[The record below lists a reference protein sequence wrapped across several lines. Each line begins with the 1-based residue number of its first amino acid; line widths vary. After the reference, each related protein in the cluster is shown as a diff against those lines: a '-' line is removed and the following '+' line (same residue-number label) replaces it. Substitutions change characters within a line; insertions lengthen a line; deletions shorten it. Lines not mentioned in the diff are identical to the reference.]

1 MYRHT
6 VCGQTFEARAS
17 GGSKCMCGNRDFWRT
32 VDEIFNG
39 VDKGWT
45 TDAVFQLLVGMD
57 RMHFQHPL
65 LGGTLPHFSERTGHI
80 ASHGISRADLAD
92 DLLPVPDHWE
102 ETVRAGVQA
111 RPSLNSTI
119 DEVIEIYDRRG
130 EFNFSKS

>member
-1 MYRHT
+1 
-6 VCGQTFEARAS
+6 
-17 GGSKCMCGNRDFWRT
+17 MCGNRDFWRT